1 MVSSDS
7 ESDIERVSSVKSNVD
22 NFETVPKDLEFK
34 FKMQNIIGRKLAKF
48 SYVLKEGKEL
58 PYLVSLKVKLDC
70 G

>member
-34 FKMQNIIGRKLAKF
+34 FKMQNI
-48 SYVLKEGKEL
+48 S
-58 PYLVSLKVKLDC
+58 
-70 G
+70 